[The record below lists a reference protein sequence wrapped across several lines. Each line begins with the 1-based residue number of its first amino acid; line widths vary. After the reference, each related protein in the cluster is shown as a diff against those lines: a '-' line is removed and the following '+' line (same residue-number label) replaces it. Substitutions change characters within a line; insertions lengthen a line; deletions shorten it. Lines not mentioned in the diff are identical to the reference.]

1 MPSQCAPTVAAPTSG
16 AALLAP
22 LTPYG
27 LLARAQSAK
36 YDADRALW
44 EVRDND
50 FGPGRF
56 RRLLAAARRRQAARA
71 AYAAAAAAYY
81 STPRAAV
88 ERAAR
93 AAYAARY
100 GTPIQ

>member
-1 MPSQCAPTVAAPTSG
+1 MG
-16 AALLAP
+16 AAARSAPAP
-22 LTPYG
+22 LTPYQV
-27 LLARAQSAK
+27 LARAQSAK
-36 YDADRALW
+36 YDADQAVW

-71 AYAAAAAAYY
+71 AFAAAAAAYHA
-81 STPRAAV
+81 SPRAAA

-93 AAYAARY
+93 AVYAAK
-100 GTPIQ
+100 